1 MAPLV
6 LFLALWAQQPAA
18 QQAPQEPPEED
29 VGERPKEY
37 AFNPIQATKELTIG
51 NYYFKKGSFKAAA
64 LRFEEATKWNPGY
77 GDAYLRWAE
86 ALEKLNQRA
95 KAKAAY
101 QKLLEVEPDH
111 KKAAEV
117 KKKLGAKS

>member
-1 MAPLV
+1 M
-6 LFLALWAQQPAA
+6 
-18 QQAPQEPPEED
+18 
-29 VGERPKEY
+29 GERPKEY

-95 KAKAAY
+95 KAKTAY
-101 QKLLEVEPDH
+101 QKFLEVEPDH